1 MKKFLMLAV
10 AAVMA
15 SMSVLAQDFDL
26 YYAKDVTDVTQ
37 FRDLKQLDRELT
49 WRKMDTN
56 VIDGNQE
63 EVNQVKNMLMS
74 PQMKGQAQQQQFW
87 RMRDHT
93 LLCFRIN
100 DGNGQTGSYH
110 VEVNYGKDADG
121 KPLI

>member
-74 PQMKGQAQQQQFW
+74 PQMKGQA
-87 RMRDHT
+87 
-93 LLCFRIN
+93 
-100 DGNGQTGSYH
+100 
-110 VEVNYGKDADG
+110 
-121 KPLI
+121 